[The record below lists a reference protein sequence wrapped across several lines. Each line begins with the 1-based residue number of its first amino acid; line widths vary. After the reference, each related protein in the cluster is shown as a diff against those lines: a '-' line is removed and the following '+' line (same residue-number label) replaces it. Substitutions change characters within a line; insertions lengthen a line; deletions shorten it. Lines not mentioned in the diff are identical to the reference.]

1 MHAGPSPTLVGEV
14 TVPNVASQSPLE
26 QLLGPARLGP
36 YLSAAGGDQAKALEL
51 YLWGTQLSGALHA
64 QISFVEIAV
73 RNALD
78 GQLAVWNTAAGYG
91 SDWSAAGRAAEPL
104 YSLLR
109 KQLDEARGRT
119 SREARERPH
128 GHPRHG
134 AGTNHDD
141 VVAQLMFGA
150 WVKLVRPPS
159 ASESS
164 NRQETLWHDGLHRAF
179 PNATV
184 NDADR
189 VDLGDQLESL
199 RRLRN
204 RVAHHDNLLQV
215 RLTARLNGMLS
226 LLAKLDS
233 GYPALAMGRSTL
245 RQLIRAD
252 PRRAW

>member
-1 MHAGPSPTLVGEV
+1 M
-14 TVPNVASQSPLE
+14 PNVASQSPLG

-36 YLSAAGGDQAKALEL
+36 YLAAAGGDQSKALDL
-51 YLWGTQLSGALHA
+51 YLWGTQLAGALHA

-78 GQLAVWNTAAGYG
+78 TQLAIWNTAAGHG
-91 SDWSAAGRAAEPL
+91 SEWSAPGATADPL

-109 KQLDEARGRT
+109 KQLDEARARAG
-119 SREARERPH
+119 REATERPH
-128 GHPRHG
+128 SHPRHG

-159 ASESS
+159 QSEPST
-164 NRQETLWHDGLHRAF
+164 RQQTLWRDCTHRAF
-179 PNATV
+179 PNVTAA
-184 NDADR
+184 DADR
-189 VDLGDQLESL
+189 IGVGDQLETL

-215 RLTARLNGMLS
+215 RLPDRLNSMLS

-233 GYPALAMGRSTL
+233 NYPALAMARSTL

-252 PRRAW
+252 PRRTW